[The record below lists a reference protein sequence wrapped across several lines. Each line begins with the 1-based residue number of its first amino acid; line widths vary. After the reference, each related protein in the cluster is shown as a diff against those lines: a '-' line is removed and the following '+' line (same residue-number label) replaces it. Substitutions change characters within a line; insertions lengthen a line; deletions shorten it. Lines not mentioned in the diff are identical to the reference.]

1 MVRDWAG
8 EGNVLRWVVC
18 ALALACALPASAAPR
33 RIVSLDYCADQF
45 VLALADR
52 NQIVALSRGSQR
64 DDSYYRER
72 AHGIRLTRG
81 TLEEVL
87 ALRPDLVV
95 RNWGGPWDAEAVYGR
110 FDLPVLQVGD
120 APNFDAAREDLLDA
134 SRVIGQ
140 VERGEAIGRDLTAR
154 LARLRASAPRS
165 PQPVLYLSAGGA
177 VAGSGTMMQSVIEAA
192 GGRNVHEGE
201 SWTVMPL
208 ERLVEMPPALIA
220 LGFFDHGRS
229 RVNPWLPGRHP
240 ALRRALARAE
250 TVTLPLAA
258 ISCEAWYAIDAAE
271 LLASALRT

>member
-1 MVRDWAG
+1 MF
-8 EGNVLRWVVC
+8 C
-18 ALALACALPASAAPR
+18 ALALSLASPASAEPR

-52 NQIVALSRGSQR
+52 EQIVALSRGSRR
-64 DDSYYRER
+64 DDSYYRAR
-72 AHGIRLTRG
+72 ARGIRQTRG

-95 RNWGGPWDAEAVYGR
+95 RNWGGPWDAQAVYAR
-110 FDLPVLQVGD
+110 FDVPVLQVGD
-120 APNFDAAREDLLDA
+120 ATDFDVARQDLLDA
-134 SRVIGQ
+134 ARVIGRAG
-140 VERGEAIGRDLTAR
+140 RGEALARDLDLR
-154 LARLRASAPRS
+154 LARLRATTPRT
-165 PQPVLYLSAGGA
+165 PPPVLYLSAGGA

-192 GGRNVHEGE
+192 GGRNVHQGE

-208 ERLVEMPPALIA
+208 EHLVEMPPALIA

-250 TVTLPLAA
+250 TVTLPTAA

-271 LLASALRT
+271 QLAAALHT